1 MIPESTLEELET
13 AHNTAVQC
21 LARLLAVKM
30 KIDSQPKDLT
40 PSLLVEAIREPSR
53 ELLESWR
60 ALHAVSTPHVERDYT
75 AACVGPFEIGS
86 VSATSAHSAAC
97 WVSHQALVYLS
108 IVLMPAGCW
117 PSTEDPKTDCF
128 LADFDS
134 KTTVDDPENAERA
147 LRTGF
152 DEFSLKDLRKCMVS
166 VAREF
171 TRLRRQLPPV
181 NEGEHAKPL
190 NMPTSPKELLANWR
204 EIVIALGMRNNDE
217 DKRKVER
224 LNETY
229 NGPIMKPG
237 QGKQPIV
244 DKVKLLEWWNNL
256 EKLVESQMEQARD
269 ARLTVQ
275 NTHSYG
281 REGEV
286 VPEISGQVKKRRRD
300 RQP

>member
-60 ALHAVSTPHVERDYT
+60 SLYAVSTPHVERDYT
-75 AACVGPFEIGS
+75 AACEEPFEIGS
-86 VSATSAHSAAC
+86 VVATSAHSAAC

-108 IVLMPAGCW
+108 IVLMPARCW

-134 KTTVDDPENAERA
+134 KTTVDDPENAVRA

-152 DEFSLKDLRKCMVS
+152 DEFSLKDLRKCTVS

-171 TRLRRQLPPV
+171 AVLRRQLSPV
-181 NEGEHAKPL
+181 NDGEHAKPL

-204 EIVIALGMRNNDE
+204 EIVIALGMRNNEE

-275 NTHSYG
+275 DTHPYG

>member
-60 ALHAVSTPHVERDYT
+60 ALRAVSTPHVERDYI
-75 AACVGPFEIGS
+75 AACQEPFEIGN
-86 VSATSAHSAAC
+86 VVATSAHSAAF
-97 WVSHQALVYLS
+97 WVSHQAIIYLS
-108 IVLMPAGCW
+108 TVLMPAGCW

-128 LADFDS
+128 LADFGSESPFDA
-134 KTTVDDPENAERA
+134 PENVVRA

-152 DEFSLKDLRKCMVS
+152 DEFSLKDLRKCTVL

-171 TRLRRQLPPV
+171 AVLRRQLSPAGD
-181 NEGEHAKPL
+181 GENAKQFP
-190 NMPTSPKELLANWR
+190 MPASPKGILGSWR
-204 EIVIALGMRNNDE
+204 EIVIALCMRYNNE
-217 DKRKVER
+217 EKRKVER
-224 LNETY
+224 LNEAY

-244 DKVKLLEWWNNL
+244 DKAKLLEWWNNL
-256 EKLVESQMEQARD
+256 EKLVESQMDQERD
-269 ARLTVQ
+269 ARLSVQ
-275 NTHSYG
+275 DTHAYG
-281 REGEV
+281 RGGEV
-286 VPEISGQVKKRRRD
+286 VPEISGQVKNRRKD